1 MIREVIELVRIEIPE
16 ENSGFYI
23 NVVKEG
29 DEEPLVIFVG
39 QDRHIYQ
46 KYNIPLRELQSLI
59 EYATARLERKEE
71 NGQHE

>member
-1 MIREVIELVRIEIPE
+1 MK
-16 ENSGFYI
+16 N
-23 NVVKEG
+23 
-29 DEEPLVIFVG
+29 PLVIFVG